1 MRIDYV
7 NSNLPVFNIRVK
19 VISSL
24 NSGKFDY
31 VNSNLPVF
39 KLEITFTLIF
49 AKLYR
54 EAIKCIEITLR
65 ANNAIHAYYALST
78 NYID

>member
-1 MRIDYV
+1 MRI
-7 NSNLPVFNIRVK
+7 
-19 VISSL
+19 
-24 NSGKFDY
+24 DY

-65 ANNAIHAYYALST
+65 ANAIHAYYALST